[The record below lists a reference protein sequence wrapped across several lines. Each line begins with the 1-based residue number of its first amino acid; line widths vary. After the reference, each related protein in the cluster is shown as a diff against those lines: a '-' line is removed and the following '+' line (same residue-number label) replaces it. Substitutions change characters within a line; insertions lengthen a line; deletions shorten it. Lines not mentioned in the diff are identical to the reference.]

1 MINGVQTGM
10 IVADFTSLRGA
21 DGEPLGQIGGLEN
34 LGSLLQGVSPA
45 DMGGPI
51 NFPAAASRP
60 NMNISEI
67 ERQ

>member
-1 MINGVQTGM
+1 M

-34 LGSLLQGVSPA
+34 LGSLFQGVSPA
-45 DMGGPI
+45 PR
-51 NFPAAASRP
+51 AP